1 MCCDVYLVEAGV
13 DPDAHLGHSRLGRV
27 QMQGLPWMRKGAEKR
42 KRVSGM
48 QVEELK
54 KRIHKELFGEQFP
67 TASPVLEWKA
77 QQKEMVMAHSVQIM
91 LRHNQTEQAAQEMLR
106 EKFFL
111 TDAEAKEFMKKM
123 SSRGGREGD

>member
-1 MCCDVYLVEAGV
+1 
-13 DPDAHLGHSRLGRV
+13 
-27 QMQGLPWMRKGAEKR
+27 MQA
-42 KRVSGM
+42 
-48 QVEELK
+48 EELK
-54 KRIHKELFGEQFP
+54 KRIHKELFSERFP
-67 TASPVLEWKA
+67 TAPPVLEWKA

-123 SSRGGREGD
+123 SSKGGREGD

>member
-1 MCCDVYLVEAGV
+1 
-13 DPDAHLGHSRLGRV
+13 
-27 QMQGLPWMRKGAEKR
+27 
-42 KRVSGM
+42 
-48 QVEELK
+48 
-54 KRIHKELFGEQFP
+54 
-67 TASPVLEWKA
+67 
-77 QQKEMVMAHSVQIM
+77 MAHSVQIM

>member
-1 MCCDVYLVEAGV
+1 MPGL
-13 DPDAHLGHSRLGRV
+13 LGMGN
-27 QMQGLPWMRKGAEKR
+27 GAKKR
-42 KRVSGM
+42 KRGWRL

-54 KRIHKELFGEQFP
+54 KRIHKELFGEGFP
-67 TASPVLEWKA
+67 TAPPVLEWKA
-77 QQKEMVMAHSVQIM
+77 QLKEMVMAHSVQIM